1 MRWKC
6 GVLSVMVVFLFLF
19 GGAAVG
25 VPAEKGG
32 RALFEKKCG
41 ACHSIDKPKSQGKT
55 RAEWQATVVR
65 MKGHGAALTDAD
77 ISAIVDHLARAYP
90 KK

>member
-6 GVLSVMVVFLFLF
+6 GVLSAMVVFPFLF
-19 GGAAVG
+19 IGATAGVAV
-25 VPAEKGG
+25 EMSG

-41 ACHSIDKPKSQGKT
+41 ACHSIDRPKSQGKT
-55 RAEWQATVVR
+55 RAEWQATVLR

-77 ISAIVDHLARAYP
+77 IRAVVDHLAGTYP